1 MKRNVTSLSL
11 VAAAALVSLGVAAP
25 ASAELSATGG
35 LVSEYYFRGVGLG
48 DAGAYGSLDYSVAG
62 FTLGTWIID
71 DGSASNDGLE
81 TDFYAGYGMSHG
93 DNFSWNVAYNRYE
106 YTYTS
111 DYEDEI
117 AVSLGLP
124 VGLSLQLVRG
134 EMHDEEGVSPD
145 LDTGYRYLSLGWN
158 GEVFGVLLGDSANI
172 ARGDESSYSHFE
184 VSASGEVSTIAVGV
198 TAGVVFNANDA
209 AGDDTASG
217 DGYIVFDISKT
228 FTF

>member
-1 MKRNVTSLSL
+1 MLFRSRTLSSLSL
-11 VAAAALVSLGVAAP
+11 VAATLASLGVAAP

-134 EMHDEEGVSPD
+134 EMHDEGASLLISIPAIATCHWAGTVRCSVCCWVIRPISP
-145 LDTGYRYLSLGWN
+145 GAMSLP
-158 GEVFGVLLGDSANI
+158 I
-172 ARGDESSYSHFE
+172 ATLR
-184 VSASGEVSTIAVGV
+184 
-198 TAGVVFNANDA
+198 
-209 AGDDTASG
+209 
-217 DGYIVFDISKT
+217 
-228 FTF
+228 